1 MTTEESKPLDG
12 EKGSTKKTLLEDGDE
27 TLASVKMRDES
38 ISNAIEKRIK
48 KKDEL
53 PPVGNVIGVVKNS
66 GILDVFDEK
75 IKRKYKLK

>member
-1 MTTEESKPLDG
+1 MTNEESKPLDG
-12 EKGSTKKTLLEDGDE
+12 KKGSAKKTLQEDVDE
-27 TLASVKMRDES
+27 TLESIKSGDES
-38 ISNAIEKRIK
+38 ISNAVEKLIK

>member
-1 MTTEESKPLDG
+1 MTTEQSKPLEG
-12 EKGSTKKTLLEDGDE
+12 KKGSAKKTLQEDVNE
-27 TLASVKMRDES
+27 TLANMKSGDEC
-38 ISNAIEKRIK
+38 ISNAVEKLLK

-66 GILDVFDEK
+66 GILEVFDEK

>member
-1 MTTEESKPLDG
+1 M
-12 EKGSTKKTLLEDGDE
+12 DE
-27 TLASVKMRDES
+27 TLASVKSSDEG
-38 ISNAIEKRIK
+38 ISTAVEKLIK

-53 PPVGNVIGVVKNS
+53 PPVSNVIGMVKNS

>member
-1 MTTEESKPLDG
+1 MTTEESKPLEG
-12 EKGSTKKTLLEDGDE
+12 EKGSAKKTLLQDMDE
-27 TLASVKMRDES
+27 TLASVRSSDES
-38 ISNAIEKRIK
+38 ISNAVEKLIK

-53 PPVGNVIGVVKNS
+53 PPVGNVIGTVKNS